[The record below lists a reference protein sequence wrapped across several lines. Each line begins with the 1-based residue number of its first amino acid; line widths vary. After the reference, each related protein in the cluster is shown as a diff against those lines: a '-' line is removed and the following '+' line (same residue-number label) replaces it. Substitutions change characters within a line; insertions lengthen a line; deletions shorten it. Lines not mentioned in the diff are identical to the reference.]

1 MTPKEKA
8 GQLVYGMY
16 HVDVVNLSEY
26 GMEWNMA
33 KQCALIAIENEY
45 YSLKEQL
52 FNLRSCGIIESEKV
66 YLFRLQ
72 ELINEEKEVK
82 QEIEKL

>member
-8 GQLVYGMY
+8 IELVEKFCLT
-16 HVDVVNLSEY
+16 DVIDQTLLIEN
-26 GMEWNMA
+26 A
-33 KQCALIAIENEY
+33 KRCALISVENEY
-45 YSLKEQL
+45 YSLREQL

-72 ELINEEKEVK
+72 ELIYEEKEVK
-82 QEIEKL
+82 QDIEKI

>member
-1 MTPKEKA
+1 MTLKEKA
-8 GQLVYGMY
+8 EQLVYEMY

-33 KQCALIAIENEY
+33 KQCALISVENEY

-52 FNLRSCGIIESEKV
+52 FNLRSCGIIESENV

-72 ELINEEKEVK
+72 ELIYEEKEVE

>member
-1 MTPKEKA
+1 MTPEEKA
-8 GQLVYGMY
+8 IKLVEKFCLT
-16 HVDVVNLSEY
+16 DVIEQTLLIEN
-26 GMEWNMA
+26 A
-33 KQCALIAIENEY
+33 KRCALIAVENEY

-72 ELINEEKEVK
+72 ELINEEKEIK